1 MKPTTTDKEIWN
13 NFLYTL
19 FGFQKTKSRLHLLII
34 IIIHISVWLL
44 FLQLPLLFYPVRVT
58 DRTFWYREFISKL
71 LPIGLFYLNYY
82 FFLPYFFEKRR
93 YKSYFLCIFISLL
106 VILLTDTFIREKL
119 FDTFQQFVVS
129 PGNGQG
135 RIIRG
140 GNMPR
145 GGTSFFVY
153 RGDSGVIYTDSAT
166 RSFRPPPPFPFAER
180 TFLGM
185 PLRIF
190 FFSINRTVSIALFLL
205 LAGGMIRLAY
215 SFIKSQNEKK
225 SLENLNLNAE
235 VNFLKSQIN
244 PHFLFNTL
252 NSIYSQAHNKSEHTE
267 YSILKLSELLRY
279 VLYETGEERVP
290 LERDIQYINNY
301 IDLQRIRLSSKITLR
316 YTINGNLSG
325 NTIAP
330 LMLITFIE
338 NAFKHGIS
346 YTQPSVINIDITVFE
361 KTLTLTVSNPVVKN
375 DIFTQGGLG
384 LKNVTRRLELLYPG
398 KHNLTISQTDNQYLV
413 NLKIDL
419 T

>member
-93 YKSYFLCIFISLL
+93 YKSYFLCLFISLL

-135 RIIRG
+135 RIVRG

-145 GGTSFFVY
+145 GGTSFFVF

-166 RSFRPPPPFPFAER
+166 RTFRPPPPFPFAER

-346 YTQPSVINIDITVFE
+346 YTQPSVIDIDITVFE